1 MNILNEIAEY
11 AAYRVLLDK
20 REYSL
25 EELMARC
32 RQARELYEA
41 DARNAAAAVGT
52 AATASTESAATAS
65 TGSAAGDAYRGSAV
79 NVAGAN
85 SADTAGADSA
95 DTVGVN
101 SLAAAG
107 EPSGNAQSSDKASG
121 TQKKGLFA
129 FLKSGLAG
137 SKEGLSLA
145 AHKGMSVP
153 GAAAA
158 GRAAGGIQRGAAKL
172 IFAEP
177 DEHGLYRF
185 GQALK
190 KPGISVISE
199 IKKASPSKG
208 IISEDFPYLDIA
220 GAYERAGAD
229 CISCLTE
236 PKWFKGSD
244 DIFAQVRAYTSLPMI
259 RKDFVIDE
267 YQIYQA
273 KLLGADAVL
282 LICALLDTETIAR
295 YLDIC
300 RELKMDALVETHDE
314 SEIESALKA
323 GAKIIGV
330 NNRNLK
336 DFSVNF
342 DNAMRLREMIPEDRV
357 YVAESGVK
365 SIEDAETVK
374 QTGADAVLIG
384 EALMRTDDRAGF
396 INAFK

>member
-32 RQARELYEA
+32 RQAKELYEA
-41 DARNAAAAVGT
+41 DARNA
-52 AATASTESAATAS
+52 
-65 TGSAAGDAYRGSAV
+65 
-79 NVAGAN
+79 
-85 SADTAGADSA
+85 
-95 DTVGVN
+95 
-101 SLAAAG
+101 AAAG
-107 EPSGNAQSSDKASG
+107 EPSGNAQSSDKESRAE
-121 TQKKGLFA
+121 KKGLLA

-137 SKEGLSLA
+137 SKEGLSLV
-145 AHKGMSVP
+145 AHKGMSKGMSVP
-153 GAAAA
+153 GADAA

-357 YVAESGVK
+357 YVAESGVQ
-365 SIEDAETVK
+365 SIEDAAAIK

-396 INAFK
+396 INAFKQA

>member
-11 AAYRVLLDK
+11 AAYRVILDK

-25 EELMARC
+25 EELIEKC
-32 RQARELYEA
+32 GQAKEQYEA
-41 DARNAAAAVGT
+41 VIRAKAAAEAKTAVQNNARAKD
-52 AATASTESAATAS
+52 AAVRSESDRLQ
-65 TGSAAGDAYRGSAV
+65 SAKKREQGRG
-79 NVAGAN
+79 
-85 SADTAGADSA
+85 
-95 DTVGVN
+95 
-101 SLAAAG
+101 LM
-107 EPSGNAQSSDKASG
+107 
-121 TQKKGLFA
+121 A
-129 FLKSGLAG
+129 FLKSSLAG
-137 SKEGLSLA
+137 TGRQSSGGVSRSGSDA
-145 AHKGMSVP
+145 
-153 GAAAA
+153 GAA
-158 GRAAGGIQRGAAKL
+158 GNVSGL
-172 IFAEP
+172 CFDEP
-177 DEHGLYRF
+177 DEYGLYRF
-185 GQALK
+185 GQALR

-244 DIFAQVRAYTSLPMI
+244 DIFAAVRAYTRLPMI
-259 RKDFVIDE
+259 RKDFVVDE
-267 YQIYQA
+267 YQLYQA

-300 RELKMDALVETHDE
+300 SKLKMDALVETHDE
-314 SEIESALKA
+314 GEIESALKA

-336 DFSVNF
+336 DFSVDF
-342 DNAMRLREMIPEDRV
+342 TNAMKLREMIPETKV

-365 SIEDAETVK
+365 SAEDA
-374 QTGADAVLIG
+374 QTIRRIGADAVLIG
-384 EALMRTDDRAGF
+384 EALMRTEDRAGF
-396 INAFK
+396 IKAFKEGTATG

>member
-41 DARNAAAAVGT
+41 DARNAP
-52 AATASTESAATAS
+52 
-65 TGSAAGDAYRGSAV
+65 
-79 NVAGAN
+79 
-85 SADTAGADSA
+85 
-95 DTVGVN
+95 
-101 SLAAAG
+101 AAG

-121 TQKKGLFA
+121 TQRKGFFA
-129 FLKSGLAG
+129 FLKSGFAG
-137 SKEGLSLA
+137 SKEGNSLA
-145 AHKGMSVP
+145 AHKEMSRGMPVP
-153 GAAAA
+153 GADAA
-158 GRAAGGIQRGAAKL
+158 GRAAGGIQRGAAAAKL

-314 SEIESALKA
+314 PEIESALKA

-357 YVAESGVK
+357 YVAESGVQ
-365 SIEDAETVK
+365 SIEDAAAIK

-396 INAFK
+396 INAFKLRKT

>member
-32 RQARELYEA
+32 RQAKELYEA
-41 DARNAAAAVGT
+41 DARNA
-52 AATASTESAATAS
+52 
-65 TGSAAGDAYRGSAV
+65 
-79 NVAGAN
+79 
-85 SADTAGADSA
+85 
-95 DTVGVN
+95 
-101 SLAAAG
+101 AAAG

-145 AHKGMSVP
+145 AHKGMSKGMSVP
-153 GAAAA
+153 GADAA

-357 YVAESGVK
+357 YVAESGVQ
-365 SIEDAETVK
+365 SIEDAAAIK

-396 INAFK
+396 INAFKQA

>member
-32 RQARELYEA
+32 RQAKELYEA
-41 DARNAAAAVGT
+41 DARNA
-52 AATASTESAATAS
+52 
-65 TGSAAGDAYRGSAV
+65 
-79 NVAGAN
+79 
-85 SADTAGADSA
+85 
-95 DTVGVN
+95 
-101 SLAAAG
+101 AAAG
-107 EPSGNAQSSDKASG
+107 EPSGNAQSSDKESRAE
-121 TQKKGLFA
+121 KKGLLA

-145 AHKGMSVP
+145 AHKGMSKGMSMP
-153 GAAAA
+153 GADAA
-158 GRAAGGIQRGAAKL
+158 GRAAGGTQRGAAKL
-172 IFAEP
+172 IFDEP

-244 DIFAQVRAYTSLPMI
+244 DIFVQVRAYTSLPMI

-357 YVAESGVK
+357 YVAESGVQ
-365 SIEDAETVK
+365 SIEDAATIK

-396 INAFK
+396 INAFKQA

>member
-11 AAYRVLLDK
+11 AAYRVMLDK

-25 EELMARC
+25 EELIEKC
-32 RQARELYEA
+32 RQAEEEA
-41 DARNAAAAVGT
+41 KARAKAQAEAAVKAGSQAAGAIESSGT
-52 AATASTESAATAS
+52 GQSATA
-65 TGSAAGDAYRGSAV
+65 
-79 NVAGAN
+79 
-85 SADTAGADSA
+85 
-95 DTVGVN
+95 
-101 SLAAAG
+101 
-107 EPSGNAQSSDKASG
+107 EPG
-121 TQKKGLFA
+121 KGLLA
-129 FLKSGLAG
+129 FLKSSFAGAGNAG
-137 SKEGLSLA
+137 SCKQTS
-145 AHKGMSVP
+145 
-153 GAAAA
+153 GAAFKPNAK
-158 GRAAGGIQRGAAKL
+158 GGTSGQASML
-172 IFAEP
+172 CFDEP
-177 DEHGLYRF
+177 DEYELYRF
-185 GQALK
+185 GQALR

-244 DIFAQVRAYTSLPMI
+244 DIFAAVRAYTKLPMI

-300 RELKMDALVETHDE
+300 SKLKMDALVETHDE
-314 SEIESALKA
+314 AEIESALKA

-336 DFSVNF
+336 DFSVDF
-342 DNAMRLREMIPEDRV
+342 SNAMKLREMIPETKV

-365 SIEDAETVK
+365 SAEDAETIRRI
-374 QTGADAVLIG
+374 GADAVLIG
-384 EALMRTDDRAGF
+384 EALMRTEDRAGF
-396 INAFK
+396 IRAFKEDAAG